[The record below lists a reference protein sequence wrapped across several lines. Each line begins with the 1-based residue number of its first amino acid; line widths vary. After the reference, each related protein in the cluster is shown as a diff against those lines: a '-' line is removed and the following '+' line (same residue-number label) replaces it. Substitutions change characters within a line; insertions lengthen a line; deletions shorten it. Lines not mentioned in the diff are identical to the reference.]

1 MADQQYIASTGT
13 IVPDTS
19 SLLSGV
25 QSEFK
30 AVFGDDLVVTPDTPQ
45 GVLITAETLARNDV
59 LANNA
64 QLANQINPNLAGGV
78 YLDALLA
85 LTGMQRTAAR
95 RSTVTATLTGEAD
108 TVIPAGSQAKTAA
121 GDIFQTISTVVIGA
135 GGTVSA
141 QFQSAEY
148 GAIPCASGAL
158 TMIVSGILGWETVT
172 NPSAAIPGAAEQ
184 SDKSARAL
192 RRNTLAFQGLA
203 LPEAITSALYAVEG
217 VKSLTFRENTG
228 DTTATIDGV
237 SMVAHS
243 IFVCVDGGTDADVA
257 AAILENKSS
266 GSNWN
271 GSTTVSVVEPVSGQ
285 TYNVKFQRPAV
296 ISIAMQVTIKRGT
309 ATAVKAAIMDY
320 VQGNLDGEDGFIVGA
335 SVSPFEIA
343 SAINRA
349 NPSIYVQKVEVSLA
363 SSISWSTS
371 EIAIAINQ
379 IASTTESLI
388 TVIVA

>member
-85 LTGMQRTAAR
+85 LTGMQRTSAR

-121 GDIFQTISTVVIGA
+121 GDIFETISTVVIGS
-135 GGTVSA
+135 GGSVSA

>member
-19 SLLSGV
+19 TLLSDV
-25 QSEFK
+25 QGEFK
-30 AVFGDDLVVTPDTPQ
+30 SVFGDDLVVTPDTPQ

-85 LTGMQRTAAR
+85 LTGMQRTSAR

-121 GDIFQTISTVVIGA
+121 GDIFETISTVVIGS
-135 GGTVSA
+135 GGSVSA

-203 LPEAITSALYAVEG
+203 LPEAITSALYAVDG

-237 SMVAHS
+237 SMVEHS
-243 IFVCVDGGTDADVA
+243 IFVCVDGGTDANIA
-257 AAILENKSS
+257 AALLENKSS

-343 SAINRA
+343 GAINRA

-363 SSISWSTS
+363 SSISWSTD

>member
-19 SLLSGV
+19 SLLSDV
-25 QSEFK
+25 QGEYK

-45 GVLITAETLARNDV
+45 GVMITAETLARNDV

-121 GDIFQTISTVVIGA
+121 GDIFETISTVVIGS
-135 GGTVSA
+135 GGSVSA

-203 LPEAITSALYAVEG
+203 LPEAITSALYAVDG

-237 SMVAHS
+237 SMVEHS
-243 IFVCVDGGTDADVA
+243 IFVCVDGGTDANIA
-257 AAILENKSS
+257 AALLENKSS

-343 SAINRA
+343 GAINRA

-363 SSISWSTS
+363 SSISWSTD